1 MLRHVADQYSAG
13 ALEGSISPRDGT
25 LTLRYA
31 PTWIGVREY
40 REPDGS
46 ISRELHRPEQV
57 WSPGFLAT
65 IKRLC
70 APIDHPSDPAT
81 GAPVWVHVD
90 AGEVDPPPGY
100 VLRTPREVAAGWTGD
115 AIEPRKVDGIE
126 VPTVQVTVTDRVAR
140 DRILAGFH
148 ESSLGYDTYIDRT
161 PGVWVAPDG
170 SEHPYDA
177 EHVLDPEDP
186 RIASAVAAG
195 ALTPAQAAR
204 LGANHF
210 AIAIARGRGGKQSEL
225 RLDSCAEEVSLAAL
239 RADLA
244 GEIPLRE
251 DLAEPRRFYFLRNV
265 DVHGKSGTGLVA
277 DGIQFGDGRCAI
289 RWRTETASTTLFD
302 SAAELD
308 RIHGHGGK
316 SAIIWVDPEQP
327 APQSEPAA
335 PAPDEAARAD
345 ESESVGAVRA
355 DTANGTNIGAV
366 SKVKIHIPSGPL
378 RKCADAAMI
387 EVAEEEAAL
396 LERLLTRVHEAMG
409 MAEAQVAEAQGAEE
423 AAKAM
428 ASEAQNALQAMEADM
443 EGMKSAAEMAAAKE
457 AEMVGDMEKLKSD
470 RAALAAKVDRFEL
483 SLVKAAAKR
492 MGLTPTADTA
502 SAAKAEIVKA
512 KAPAAVDGI
521 EESDALYGARVD
533 AAFKALEAGIP
544 AAAPKADAE
553 SHIPTGLTP
562 LVSEE
567 PAARRVDSGLRPL
580 AGGLTAN
587 LGKVR

>member
-57 WSPGFLAT
+57 WSPGFLTT

-115 AIEPRKVDGIE
+115 AIEPREVDGIE

-161 PGVWVAPDG
+161 PGVWVAPNG

-186 RIASAVAAG
+186 RIAKAVADG

-225 RLDSCAEEVSLAAL
+225 RLDSCAKEASLAAL

-251 DLAEPRRFYFLRNV
+251 DLAEPRRFYLLRNV
-265 DVHGKSGTGLVA
+265 DVHGKSGTGRVA
-277 DGIQFGDGRCAI
+277 DGIQFGDGRIAF
-289 RWRTETASTTLFD
+289 RWRTETATTTLAD
-302 SAAELD
+302 SAADLD

-316 SAIIWVDPEQP
+316 SAIIWVDPEHQ

-345 ESESVGAVRA
+345 ESESAEAVRA
-355 DTANGTNIGAV
+355 DTANVANIGAV
-366 SKVKIHIPSGPL
+366 TKVKIPIPERVRQVSDAVMLELEDPQATALMDLL
-378 RKCADAAMI
+378 RKVESALMG
-387 EVAEEEAAL
+387 AEAKA
-396 LERLLTRVHEAMG
+396 
-409 MAEAQVAEAQGAEE
+409 AEAQAGEE
-423 AAKAM
+423 AAKAL
-428 ASEAQNALQAMEADM
+428 AAEAQSNMAAMSEDM
-443 EGMKSAAEMAAAKE
+443 EGMKAAAEMAAAKE
-457 AEMVGDMEKLKSD
+457 AEMMGDMEKLKSD

-512 KAPAAVDGI
+512 KAPAAIEGI
-521 EESDALYGARVD
+521 EESNALYSVRVD

-544 AAAPKADAE
+544 AAPPKADAE
-553 SHIPTGLTP
+553 NPLPAGLTP

-567 PAARRVDSGLRPL
+567 PAARRADSGLRPL